1 MYTLDL
7 SSLHPLLT
15 AEVVLATLLAAVAA
29 LCVVAFKPRT
39 AKKKPSAKAKPTI
52 VSRKAAEP
60 VLSPKK
66 KPAALQRPRPES
78 VPAESADVRR
88 SARCEIAGCIWIASR
103 PKPPAARA
111 DSRAPRS
118 ERKLTDKAAEG
129 ELGELLS
136 PSKAPVR
143 LCI

>member
-66 KPAALQRPRPES
+66 KPAALQRPRPEPLP
-78 VPAESADVRR
+78 PATADVRR
-88 SARCEIAGCIWIASR
+88 FARCGFSGCIR
-103 PKPPAARA
+103 NF
-111 DSRAPRS
+111 
-118 ERKLTDKAAEG
+118 L
-129 ELGELLS
+129 
-136 PSKAPVR
+136 
-143 LCI
+143 